1 MAGGLILLVLA
12 VRDMLIRGGEK
23 ESLGEDF
30 GVVPLGLPLIAG
42 PATLATVLMLM
53 HSVGLGMTLLS
64 LTLNL
69 VLVALVFR
77 YGERLAAWI
86 GMTGLRALSKIVS
99 LLLAAYAVNMMT
111 RGWQQIAAA
120 AKV

>member
-1 MAGGLILLVLA
+1 
-12 VRDMLIRGGEK
+12 MLIRGGEK